1 MPKVITSKDLIKIL
15 KEYWYIEHHWKWS
28 HCMLKN
34 IKTWKYVVVPCHNKD
49 LWVWLTL
56 KILDQAWINRDILR

>member
-1 MPKVITSKDLIKIL
+1 MPKVITSKELIKIL
-15 KEYWYIEHHWKWS
+15 KEYWYIEHHRKWS

-49 LWVWLTL
+49 LWIWLTL
-56 KILDQAWINRDILR
+56 KILDQAWINRNILR